1 MYQIVKYSD
10 INIKFYDAYKCFF
23 NFQEEKKKKK
33 KGGIKTIVTWEVIR
47 NILIS

>member
-23 NFQEEKKKKK
+23 NFQEEKKKRR
-33 KGGIKTIVTWEVIR
+33 GE
-47 NILIS
+47 